1 MAKRQQPAIGRAA
14 NEDSEEPTTQRAKI
28 EEPDHLLCPIT
39 HVMFRDPVVLM
50 ESGHTY
56 ERAAIERHLQ
66 DHRTDPL
73 TRDRVVTAPVTNRG
87 MRNAVETWLGE
98 NPGVVP
104 EGWKTREMLPAQRI
118 LFPTHLLYTASH
130 HTPDLE
136 AMFEWRELCPE
147 LRDLWQRDDPGRW
160 QGVTWSD
167 GRVTELKLADEG
179 LSGQLPRLEGLT
191 SLEQLDLSGNQL
203 SGTIPA
209 ELFESLTSLYFMDL
223 YGNQLS
229 GELPEKLFKS
239 LISLKRVNLS
249 GNELSGS
256 IPEKLFQ
263 GLTSL
268 ELAYLS
274 GNQLSGPISDKL
286 FDGLASLQQ
295 VHMNDNQLTGSIPD
309 KLFKGLTSL
318 REVDLDNNQLS
329 GKIPE
334 KLFEGLTSLEQVH
347 LDNNQLSGT
356 IPEKIFE
363 GLTSLWFVNLKN
375 NELSGERQVGWFSPK
390 IQAQAKKRFIRKLR
404 SKYPFLRFD
413 SDSEGQ

>member
-1 MAKRQQPAIGRAA
+1 MQVCVLCDLSGKIFIKILPIKNFLFFESTQFSNRPAPAPTMAKRQQPAIDRAA

-98 NPGVVP
+98 NPGVMP

-136 AMFEWRELCPE
+136 AMFEWRESCPE

-203 SGTIPA
+203 SGPIPK
-209 ELFESLTSLYFMDL
+209 ELFESLTSLEFVD
-223 YGNQLS
+223 
-229 GELPEKLFKS
+229 
-239 LISLKRVNLS
+239 
-249 GNELSGS
+249 
-256 IPEKLFQ
+256 
-263 GLTSL
+263 
-268 ELAYLS
+268 LS
-274 GNQLSGPISDKL
+274 GNQLSGPI
-286 FDGLASLQQ
+286 
-295 VHMNDNQLTGSIPD
+295 PEE
-309 KLFKGLTSL
+309 LFKGLTSL
-318 REVDLDNNQLS
+318 QTVNLSGNQLS
-329 GKIPE
+329 GSIPDQ
-334 KLFEGLTSLEQVH
+334 LFEGLTSLWEVD
-347 LDNNQLSGT
+347 LSGNQLSGP
-356 IPEKIFE
+356 IPEELFE
-363 GLTSLWFVNLKN
+363 SLTSLELVYFSGNQ
-375 NELSGERQVGWFSPK
+375 LSGPIPEELFKGLISNGN
-390 IQAQAKKRFIRKLR
+390 
-404 SKYPFLRFD
+404 FD
-413 SDSEGQ
+413 WAGIKG